1 MVTIPKHVQEFL
13 PGKLAWVAT
22 AGSDGTPNTTPK
34 AVRLLDD
41 QHIVFA
47 DLFSIKTRRNLEENP
62 KVAVT
67 VIDTTT
73 RVGYQLKGTAE
84 LLSSGMLFEQT
95 VKELKQNSLALPAPT
110 YVVKIKG
117 RGHLRS
123 IGRAERREA
132 DRLSDVGRAR
142 K

>member
-34 AVRLLDD
+34 GSVRMLDD

-47 DLFSIKTRRNLEENP
+47 DLFSLKTRQNLEQNP

-67 VIDTTT
+67 IIDAAT

-84 LLSSGMLFEQT
+84 LLSSGTLFEQT
-95 VKELKQNSLALPAPT
+95 VEELKQHSSALPAPT
-110 YVVKIKG
+110 YVVRINV
-117 RGHLRS
+117 
-123 IGRAERREA
+123 EA
-132 DRLSDVGRAR
+132 IYDQSVGPDAG
-142 K
+142 KQIV

>member
-22 AGSDGTPNTTPK
+22 AGSDGTPNATPK
-34 AVRLLDD
+34 GSVRLLDD

-47 DLFSIKTRRNLEENP
+47 DLFSVKTRRNLEENP

-67 VIDTTT
+67 VIDAGTHI
-73 RVGYQLKGTAE
+73 GYQLKGTAE

-95 VKELKQNSLALPAPT
+95 VKELKQNSMALPAPT
-110 YVVKIKG
+110 YVVKINV
-117 RGHLRS
+117 
-123 IGRAERREA
+123 EA
-132 DRLSDVGRAR
+132 VYDQSVGPDAG
-142 K
+142 KQVV